1 MGDLCLI
8 CLKEMTHDSSTHRDT
23 RICCRCYQRVHTIC
37 MQKRLKELFEIWD
50 QEPLRH
56 FAGMA
61 PEDEEAFFREHEQ
74 EQQQRMMEEI
84 NAADA
89 SAAAASALEID

>member
-1 MGDLCLI
+1 M
-8 CLKEMTHDSSTHRDT
+8 
-23 RICCRCYQRVHTIC
+23 RVYTQC
-37 MQKRLKELFEIWD
+37 VQNRLKELFERWD

>member
-8 CLKEMTHDSSTHRDT
+8 CLKAVTHDSSTHRDT

-56 FAGMA
+56 FAGMDA
-61 PEDEEAFFREHEQ
+61 EDEEALFREHQQ
-74 EQQQRMMEEI
+74 EQQRMMEEI

-89 SAAAASALEID
+89 EASAASALEID